1 MALGGNKGPWG
12 VMKGDELGGVG
23 AMGLYDRPVGAHG
36 R

>member
-1 MALGGNKGPWG
+1 
-12 VMKGDELGGVG
+12 MKGDELGGVG